1 MGETIKNGAKAAW
14 EGIKSVF
21 SAVAN
26 FFGTIFSNAWNAV
39 KAVFSTGGKIFDGIK
54 DGIVNAFKTIV
65 NAIITG
71 INKVVAI
78 PFNAI
83 NGFLN
88 GIRTIDI
95 LGIKP
100 FGWVGT
106 INVPQIPLLATGGI
120 TTGATL
126 AMIGESGKEAVL
138 PLEKNT
144 GWMDTLAEKI
154 NSSNGQS
161 ITIKIGDDTILDT
174 IIRGINDASFLGNSS
189 VIRI

>member
-1 MGETIKNGAKAAW
+1 M
-14 EGIKSVF
+14 
-21 SAVAN
+21 
-26 FFGTIFSNAWNAV
+26 
-39 KAVFSTGGKIFDGIK
+39 
-54 DGIVNAFKTIV
+54 
-65 NAIITG
+65 
-71 INKVVAI
+71 
-78 PFNAI
+78 
-83 NGFLN
+83 
-88 GIRTIDI
+88 
-95 LGIKP
+95 
-100 FGWVGT
+100 
-106 INVPQIPLLATGGI
+106 PQIPLLATGGI